1 MILSQADLRKA
12 VEKGDIVFSPSLEE
26 KQWGEAS
33 IDLRLG
39 FQFTKLRKCDGI
51 KFSLADGLSTIGA
64 MQVWDTKEL
73 KPRDNFGKT
82 EQFNLEPGEFILA
95 QTYESITVPKHLIAL
110 VEGRSTYARMG
121 LSMHQTAP
129 WIQPGWTNTPI
140 ILEIMNNGPLEI
152 ILTPLRDRPCQ
163 ITFFEL
169 TSDVPKEALYGA
181 RATDR
186 YQGQTHP
193 IDQGR
198 R

>member
-129 WIQPGWTNTPI
+129 WIQPGWSGPI
-140 ILEIMNNGPLEI
+140 VLEIKNHGPVKV
-152 ILTPLRDRPCQ
+152 
-163 ITFFEL
+163 EL
-169 TSDVPKEALYGA
+169 T
-181 RATDR
+181 
-186 YQGQTHP
+186 
-193 IDQGR
+193 
-198 R
+198 